1 MSLDVMLT
9 WFIQYLAEFW
19 LWIAGGTLAGFATL
33 YMIFALSRF
42 FDRAR

>member
-1 MSLDVMLT
+1 MSLDVMFT
-9 WFIQYLAEFW
+9 FYIQQLAELW